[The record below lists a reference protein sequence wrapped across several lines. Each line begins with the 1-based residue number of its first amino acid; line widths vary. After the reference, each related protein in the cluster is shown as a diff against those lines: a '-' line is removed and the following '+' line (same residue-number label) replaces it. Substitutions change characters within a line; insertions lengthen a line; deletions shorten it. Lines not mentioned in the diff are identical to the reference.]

1 MSTPV
6 SRTASPISEVEHDPS
21 ASNRPLPHLDMMS
34 DNDSELSDLD
44 DAIFEEFDDT
54 AVAVDRPIAVDE
66 SNVALLGVHKRKR
79 PEGEKESEDAAKK
92 KKKEARR
99 EKPKKSRKPKDA
111 EDDVDFLEDGDIAEK
126 RKRRVAGERKQRA
139 KAKARTPSPEKEED
153 LTPEERRKR
162 ALDRAMDEALKN
174 PNKRRRKKDEVDLE
188 RAADEEIEDVKRRMV
203 DAAQNDGKARE
214 AGKPAMFKLKML
226 PEVVAL
232 LNRNTI
238 QHTILDPELNF
249 LEAVKFFLEPL
260 SDGSLPAYNIQSELF
275 AALAKLPINTES
287 LLASGIGKV
296 ALFYT
301 KSKRP
306 EISIKRQA
314 ERLMGEWSRPILKRS
329 DDYRERKFVETEY
342 DPTNLPLRPS
352 RPTGS
357 QAAADRE
364 AVLAPPVRN
373 PNRARIQEAGLRSYD
388 IVPRSVITSQN
399 AFSRPG
405 ADEAFRRMKARELA
419 KNGRVR
425 R

>member
-1 MSTPV
+1 MS
-6 SRTASPISEVEHDPS
+6 SRTASPLSDAGHGPDPP
-21 ASNRPLPHLDMMS
+21 NRPPSTNLDMDMS

-44 DAIFEEFDDT
+44 EAIFEDFDDR

-79 PEGEKESEDAAKK
+79 PEGEKEADEASKK
-92 KKKEARR
+92 KKRETRR
-99 EKPKKSRKPKDA
+99 EKPKKLRKPKDV
-111 EDDVDFLEDGDIAEK
+111 EDDVDFLEDGDGSEK
-126 RKRRVAGERKQRA
+126 KKRRVVGERKQRA
-139 KAKARTPSPEKEED
+139 RARVRTPSPEKDED
-153 LTPEERRKR
+153 LTPEERRKK

-188 RAADEEIEDVKRRMV
+188 RAADEEIEHVKRRMV

-214 AGKPAMFKLKML
+214 AGKPAMYKLKML

-306 EISIKRQA
+306 EPGIKRQA

-329 DDYRERKFVETEY
+329 DDYRQRKFVETEY
-342 DPTNLPLRPS
+342 DPTNLPLRTS
-352 RPTGS
+352 RPAAS

-364 AVLAPPVRN
+364 AALAPPVRN
-373 PNRARIQEAGLRSYD
+373 PNRARMQTSGPKSYD
-388 IVPRSVITSQN
+388 IVPKSVISGQN
-399 AFSRPG
+399 TFARPG

-419 KNGRVR
+419 KDGRMR

>member
-1 MSTPV
+1 MS
-6 SRTASPISEVEHDPS
+6 SRTASPLSDAGHPPDPS
-21 ASNRPLPHLDMMS
+21 HRPLQTNLDMDMS

-44 DAIFEEFDDT
+44 EAIFEDFDDR

-79 PEGEKESEDAAKK
+79 PENEKEAEATRRKK
-92 KKKEARR
+92 GARR
-99 EKPKKSRKPKDA
+99 EPKKLRKPKDT
-111 EDDVDFLEDGDIAEK
+111 EDDVDFLEDGDGGEK
-126 RKRRVAGERKQRA
+126 RKRRAAGERKQRA
-139 KAKARTPSPEKEED
+139 KAKARTPSPERDED
-153 LTPEERRKR
+153 LTPEERRKK

-214 AGKPAMFKLKML
+214 AGKPAMYKLKML

-306 EISIKRQA
+306 ETSIKRQA

-329 DDYRERKFVETEY
+329 DDYRQRKFVETEY
-342 DPTNLPLRPS
+342 DPTHVPLRS
-352 RPTGS
+352 IS
-357 QAAADRE
+357 
-364 AVLAPPVRN
+364 LFAPPELPPPKQQPIAKLFSHLPSVTQTEQEYRHRDRGAMISSR
-373 PNRARIQEAGLRSYD
+373 RAS
-388 IVPRSVITSQN
+388 
-399 AFSRPG
+399 
-405 ADEAFRRMKARELA
+405 
-419 KNGRVR
+419 
-425 R
+425 